1 MSNSSSSSP
10 AGFDRK
16 RLVSCLAGR
25 LDGDWDKLD
34 VVRFVGGQSNPTFL
48 LKAGDSRYVLR
59 KKPDGNLLPS
69 AHAVDREYRVM
80 SALAGT
86 DVPVPAMRLFC
97 EDPEIIG
104 TPFFVMDFVE
114 GRVVRD
120 AALPQAS
127 AGERAATFEA
137 MGAAIAALHNVDVN
151 AAGLSDYGRPEGYYS
166 RQIARW
172 TKQYRASETE
182 RIEPMES
189 LIEWLPGNLPKDERP
204 ALVHGDFR
212 MENLILHPREPRVLA
227 VLDWELSTLG
237 DPLGDLAYNCLP
249 WHLPPHAFG
258 GFIGRDLP
266 GLPEESAYL
275 AAYCKRT
282 GRDGIDGW
290 HFYVA
295 FALFRLAAILQG
307 VYRRAL
313 DGNAA
318 SPDAMERGRLAGL
331 CAERGWQEVESAGAS
346 LNREPARPE

>member
-1 MSNSSSSSP
+1 MGDLSSSSP

-16 RLVSCLAGR
+16 QLGAYLAGR
-25 LDGDWDKLD
+25 LDGDWQNLD
-34 VVRFVGGQSNPTFL
+34 LVQFVGGQSNPTFL
-48 LKAGDSRYVLR
+48 LKAGANRYVLR
-59 KKPDGNLLPS
+59 KKPAGKLLPS
-69 AHAVDREYRVM
+69 AHAVDREYRIM
-80 SALAGT
+80 SALANT

-97 EDPEIIG
+97 DDEGVIG
-104 TPFFVMDFVE
+104 TPFFIMDFVD
-114 GRVVRD
+114 GRVVKD
-120 AALPQAS
+120 AALPDALS
-127 AGERAATFEA
+127 AERRATFEA
-137 MGAAIAALHNVDVN
+137 MGEAIAALHNVDVD

-166 RQIARW
+166 RQVARW
-172 TKQYRASETE
+172 TKQYRASETS
-182 RIEPMES
+182 RIDPMEH
-189 LIEWLPGNLPKDERP
+189 LIEWLPENLPAGERP

-212 MENLILHPREPRVLA
+212 MENLILHRDEPRVLA

-266 GLPEESAYL
+266 GLPEESDYL

-290 HFYVA
+290 SFYVA

-331 CAERGWQEVESAGAS
+331 CAEQGWREVTQA
-346 LNREPARPE
+346 